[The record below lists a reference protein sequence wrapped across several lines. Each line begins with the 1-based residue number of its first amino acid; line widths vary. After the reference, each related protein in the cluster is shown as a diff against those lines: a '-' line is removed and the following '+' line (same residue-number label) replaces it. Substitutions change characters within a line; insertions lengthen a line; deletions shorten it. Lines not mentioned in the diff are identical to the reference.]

1 MLKKAKIKR
10 HRLNPNGVWLKHA
23 CKDTR
28 LRFIVLMGGASS
40 GKSYSVAQIFP
51 ILAFL
56 ENTNHLV
63 MRKVGAS
70 IDKTI
75 YADFKASIHNSV
87 LRWKRNGEVEIEQPL
102 SELCTFK
109 QNCIEF
115 KCGARI
121 DFSGLDDPEKIK
133 GISQYKRVFLD
144 ELSEYDESDFKQI
157 RLRLRGMEGQ
167 QIISAFNPISEEH
180 WIKKHWLDREQW
192 NDVPMEIDGIPKELC
207 AVKSV
212 RMNSEKMI
220 LNPNTGEYDRHAPDT
235 IVIQSTYLNNFWVVG
250 SPDGKYGY
258 YDQQAIATFENDRIN
273 DPDYYQVYALG
284 EWGHIRTGAEFFPSF
299 SHGVVCGRFKYNPE
313 LPIHISMDSNVLPY
327 VTATFFQ
334 KEYKPDDVQQV
345 TQIDELP
352 IESPNNS
359 ARKAAKVI
367 AKRLKEYGYSDKV
380 YLHGDASGK
389 AANTID
395 CENRSFFD
403 LVIDEL
409 EREGFDVVDNIG
421 KRNPSVATT
430 GEFINAV
437 WDGRV
442 PGVSIRI
449 DDDCTVSIDDY
460 QAVQK
465 DENGAIAKQKVT
477 NPVTKQKYEA
487 HGHCFVGDTLVE
499 TDHGKVPIKDVKI
512 GDKVLTRFG
521 YSTVYNSLCTS
532 RNTQYFHVIVCGKTL
547 KCTYD
552 HPIYTTRGFLPAYQL
567 KVGDEVLILNNG
579 NLCIERLQRTT
590 VSSFIAI
597 LTQNVR
603 AIGDTLKAGLKL
615 TANGKKSHS
624 TATFGLSSVAK
635 FPKVIMFTTLMGM
648 SITIQS
654 TTLLCCLGLSTL
666 SIMVRTCLKS
676 KRNSTNS
683 NSIQSEI
690 KRQHGMGQKKDL
702 NGTRK
707 TQRSRWQNV
716 NIGRTIASAVAKSFR
731 AVRYKVANSAG
742 IIANQSGEETKGLT
756 MWSALAQFAALNL
769 LSISTLGKSVVAGH
783 VPASIAGRADVYDIS
798 VEDAEFIADDVL
810 VHNCTDTLRYI
821 AHDLLRQQYTDF
833 SMGRKRSLYS
843 ESEFNM
849 FNPSTEYD
857 YERTAV
863 YVIPSIGG
871 LFVLARLAR
880 VGDRWHLTDVCR
892 RGVKGN
898 EEIERAVMS
907 LPADQ
912 YMVECPPAYFQMV
925 RNLRSSLGNVSVL
938 RMGADVRTRI
948 MATSDWVRSHV
959 RINPDMLGEAEY
971 GQFINDVLDY
981 SDTSSD
987 DTVGASAALSGL
999 ARVIVRNGL

>member
-1 MLKKAKIKR
+1 MKLER
-10 HRLNPNGVWLKHA
+10 ELFSPNAFWLWRYTLDKSV
-23 CKDTR
+23 
-28 LRFIVLMGGASS
+28 RFIVLYGGSSS
-40 GKSYSVAQIFP
+40 GKSFSVAQFFA
-51 ILAFL
+51 ILAFY
-56 ENTNHLV
+56 EGCNMLV

-70 IDKTI
+70 IEKTI
-75 YADFKASIHNSV
+75 YADFRAAI
-87 LRWKRNGEVEIEQPL
+87 NGIDGLAE
-102 SELCTFK
+102 CCRFK
-109 QNCIEF
+109 QNSIVF
-115 KCGARI
+115 NDGGKI

-144 ELSEYDESDFKQI
+144 ELSEYDETDFKQI
-157 RLRLRGMEGQ
+157 RLRLRGQEGQ
-167 QIISAFNPISEEH
+167 QIVAAFNPISEEH
-180 WIKKHWLDREQW
+180 WIKKKWFDRETW
-192 NDVPMEIDGIPKELC
+192 HDIPMALTIGNETLPQELC

-409 EREGFDVVDNIG
+409 EREGFVVVDNIG

-487 HGHCFVGDTLVE
+487 HGH
-499 TDHGKVPIKDVKI
+499 
-512 GDKVLTRFG
+512 
-521 YSTVYNSLCTS
+521 
-532 RNTQYFHVIVCGKTL
+532 
-547 KCTYD
+547 
-552 HPIYTTRGFLPAYQL
+552 
-567 KVGDEVLILNNG
+567 
-579 NLCIERLQRTT
+579 
-590 VSSFIAI
+590 VS
-597 LTQNVR
+597 
-603 AIGDTLKAGLKL
+603 D
-615 TANGKKSHS
+615 
-624 TATFGLSSVAK
+624 
-635 FPKVIMFTTLMGM
+635 
-648 SITIQS
+648 
-654 TTLLCCLGLSTL
+654 C
-666 SIMVRTCLKS
+666 
-676 KRNSTNS
+676 
-683 NSIQSEI
+683 
-690 KRQHGMGQKKDL
+690 
-702 NGTRK
+702 
-707 TQRSRWQNV
+707 
-716 NIGRTIASAVAKSFR
+716 
-731 AVRYKVANSAG
+731 
-742 IIANQSGEETKGLT
+742 
-756 MWSALAQFAALNL
+756 
-769 LSISTLGKSVVAGH
+769 
-783 VPASIAGRADVYDIS
+783 
-798 VEDAEFIADDVL
+798 
-810 VHNCTDTLRYI
+810 LRYI

>member
-1 MLKKAKIKR
+1 MKLER
-10 HRLNPNGVWLKHA
+10 ELFSPNAFWLWRYTLDKSV
-23 CKDTR
+23 
-28 LRFIVLMGGASS
+28 RFIVLYGGSSS
-40 GKSYSVAQIFP
+40 GKSFSVAQFFA
-51 ILAFL
+51 ILAFY
-56 ENTNHLV
+56 EGCNMLV

-70 IDKTI
+70 IEKTI
-75 YADFKASIHNSV
+75 YADFRAAI
-87 LRWKRNGEVEIEQPL
+87 NGIDGLAE
-102 SELCTFK
+102 CCRFK
-109 QNCIEF
+109 QNSIVF
-115 KCGARI
+115 NDGGKI

-144 ELSEYDESDFKQI
+144 ELSEYDETDFKQI
-157 RLRLRGMEGQ
+157 RLRLRGQEGQ
-167 QIISAFNPISEEH
+167 QIVAAFNPISEEH
-180 WIKKHWLDREQW
+180 WIKKKWFDRETW
-192 NDVPMEIDGIPKELC
+192 HDIPMALTIGNETLPQELC

-403 LVIDEL
+403 LVIDEI
-409 EREGFDVVDNIG
+409 EREGFVVVDNIG

-449 DDDCTVSIDDY
+449 DNDCTVSIDDY

-487 HGHCFVGDTLVE
+487 HGH
-499 TDHGKVPIKDVKI
+499 
-512 GDKVLTRFG
+512 
-521 YSTVYNSLCTS
+521 
-532 RNTQYFHVIVCGKTL
+532 
-547 KCTYD
+547 
-552 HPIYTTRGFLPAYQL
+552 
-567 KVGDEVLILNNG
+567 
-579 NLCIERLQRTT
+579 
-590 VSSFIAI
+590 VS
-597 LTQNVR
+597 
-603 AIGDTLKAGLKL
+603 D
-615 TANGKKSHS
+615 
-624 TATFGLSSVAK
+624 
-635 FPKVIMFTTLMGM
+635 
-648 SITIQS
+648 
-654 TTLLCCLGLSTL
+654 C
-666 SIMVRTCLKS
+666 
-676 KRNSTNS
+676 
-683 NSIQSEI
+683 
-690 KRQHGMGQKKDL
+690 
-702 NGTRK
+702 
-707 TQRSRWQNV
+707 
-716 NIGRTIASAVAKSFR
+716 
-731 AVRYKVANSAG
+731 
-742 IIANQSGEETKGLT
+742 
-756 MWSALAQFAALNL
+756 
-769 LSISTLGKSVVAGH
+769 
-783 VPASIAGRADVYDIS
+783 
-798 VEDAEFIADDVL
+798 
-810 VHNCTDTLRYI
+810 LRYI

-871 LFVLARLAR
+871 LFILARLAR

-987 DTVGASAALSGL
+987 DTVGASAVLSGL

>member
-1 MLKKAKIKR
+1 MKLER
-10 HRLNPNGVWLKHA
+10 ELFSPNAFWLWRYTLDKSV
-23 CKDTR
+23 
-28 LRFIVLMGGASS
+28 RFIVLYGGSSS
-40 GKSYSVAQIFP
+40 GKSFSVAQFFA
-51 ILAFL
+51 ILAFY
-56 ENTNHLV
+56 EGCNMLV

-70 IDKTI
+70 IEKTI
-75 YADFKASIHNSV
+75 YADFKAAI
-87 LRWKRNGEVEIEQPL
+87 NGIEGL
-102 SELCTFK
+102 AECCRFK
-109 QNCIEF
+109 QNSIVF
-115 KCGARI
+115 NDGGKI

-144 ELSEYDESDFKQI
+144 ELSEYDETDFKQI
-157 RLRLRGMEGQ
+157 RLRLRGQEGQ
-167 QIISAFNPISEEH
+167 QIVAAFNPISEEH
-180 WIKKHWLDREQW
+180 WIKKKWFDRETW
-192 NDVPMEIDGIPKELC
+192 HDIPMALTIGNETLPQELC

-409 EREGFDVVDNIG
+409 ECEGFDVVDNIG

-487 HGHCFVGDTLVE
+487 HGH
-499 TDHGKVPIKDVKI
+499 
-512 GDKVLTRFG
+512 
-521 YSTVYNSLCTS
+521 
-532 RNTQYFHVIVCGKTL
+532 
-547 KCTYD
+547 
-552 HPIYTTRGFLPAYQL
+552 
-567 KVGDEVLILNNG
+567 
-579 NLCIERLQRTT
+579 
-590 VSSFIAI
+590 VS
-597 LTQNVR
+597 
-603 AIGDTLKAGLKL
+603 D
-615 TANGKKSHS
+615 
-624 TATFGLSSVAK
+624 
-635 FPKVIMFTTLMGM
+635 
-648 SITIQS
+648 
-654 TTLLCCLGLSTL
+654 C
-666 SIMVRTCLKS
+666 
-676 KRNSTNS
+676 
-683 NSIQSEI
+683 
-690 KRQHGMGQKKDL
+690 
-702 NGTRK
+702 
-707 TQRSRWQNV
+707 
-716 NIGRTIASAVAKSFR
+716 
-731 AVRYKVANSAG
+731 
-742 IIANQSGEETKGLT
+742 
-756 MWSALAQFAALNL
+756 
-769 LSISTLGKSVVAGH
+769 
-783 VPASIAGRADVYDIS
+783 
-798 VEDAEFIADDVL
+798 
-810 VHNCTDTLRYI
+810 LRYI

-938 RMGADVRTRI
+938 RMGADVRERI

>member
-1 MLKKAKIKR
+1 MKLER
-10 HRLNPNGVWLKHA
+10 ELFSPNAFWLWRYTLDKSV
-23 CKDTR
+23 
-28 LRFIVLMGGASS
+28 RFIVLYGGSSS
-40 GKSYSVAQIFP
+40 GKSFSVAQFFA
-51 ILAFL
+51 ILAFY
-56 ENTNHLV
+56 EGCNMLV

-70 IDKTI
+70 IEKTI
-75 YADFKASIHNSV
+75 YADFRAAI
-87 LRWKRNGEVEIEQPL
+87 NGIDGLAE
-102 SELCTFK
+102 CCRFK
-109 QNCIEF
+109 QNSIVF
-115 KCGARI
+115 NDGGKI

-144 ELSEYDESDFKQI
+144 ELSEYDETDFKQI
-157 RLRLRGMEGQ
+157 RLRLRGQEGQ
-167 QIISAFNPISEEH
+167 QIVAAFNPISEEH
-180 WIKKHWLDREQW
+180 WIKKKWFDRETW
-192 NDVPMEIDGIPKELC
+192 HDIPMALTIGNETLPQELC

-395 CENRSFFD
+395 EQNRSFFD

-409 EREGFDVVDNIG
+409 EHEGFEVEDCIG
-421 KRNPSVATT
+421 NKNPSVATT

-487 HGHCFVGDTLVE
+487 HGH
-499 TDHGKVPIKDVKI
+499 
-512 GDKVLTRFG
+512 
-521 YSTVYNSLCTS
+521 
-532 RNTQYFHVIVCGKTL
+532 
-547 KCTYD
+547 
-552 HPIYTTRGFLPAYQL
+552 
-567 KVGDEVLILNNG
+567 
-579 NLCIERLQRTT
+579 
-590 VSSFIAI
+590 VS
-597 LTQNVR
+597 
-603 AIGDTLKAGLKL
+603 D
-615 TANGKKSHS
+615 
-624 TATFGLSSVAK
+624 
-635 FPKVIMFTTLMGM
+635 
-648 SITIQS
+648 
-654 TTLLCCLGLSTL
+654 C
-666 SIMVRTCLKS
+666 
-676 KRNSTNS
+676 
-683 NSIQSEI
+683 
-690 KRQHGMGQKKDL
+690 
-702 NGTRK
+702 
-707 TQRSRWQNV
+707 
-716 NIGRTIASAVAKSFR
+716 
-731 AVRYKVANSAG
+731 
-742 IIANQSGEETKGLT
+742 
-756 MWSALAQFAALNL
+756 
-769 LSISTLGKSVVAGH
+769 
-783 VPASIAGRADVYDIS
+783 
-798 VEDAEFIADDVL
+798 
-810 VHNCTDTLRYI
+810 LRYI

-871 LFVLARLAR
+871 LFILARLAR

>member
-28 LRFIVLMGGASS
+28 LRFIVLMGGSSS

-212 RMNSEKMI
+212 RMNSEKLI

-299 SHGVVCGRFKYNPE
+299 NRGVVCGKFKYNTE

-334 KEYKPDDVQQV
+334 KEYKHDDVQQV

-367 AKRLKEYGYSDKV
+367 AGRLREYGYADKV

-395 CENRSFFD
+395 DNNRSFFD

-409 EREGFDVVDNIG
+409 EHEGFEVVDCIG
-421 KRNPSVATT
+421 NKNPSVATT

-449 DDDCTVSIDDY
+449 DNDCTTSIDDY

-487 HGHCFVGDTLVE
+487 
-499 TDHGKVPIKDVKI
+499 
-512 GDKVLTRFG
+512 
-521 YSTVYNSLCTS
+521 
-532 RNTQYFHVIVCGKTL
+532 Q
-547 KCTYD
+547 
-552 HPIYTTRGFLPAYQL
+552 
-567 KVGDEVLILNNG
+567 
-579 NLCIERLQRTT
+579 
-590 VSSFIAI
+590 
-597 LTQNVR
+597 
-603 AIGDTLKAGLKL
+603 
-615 TANGKKSHS
+615 
-624 TATFGLSSVAK
+624 
-635 FPKVIMFTTLMGM
+635 
-648 SITIQS
+648 
-654 TTLLCCLGLSTL
+654 
-666 SIMVRTCLKS
+666 
-676 KRNSTNS
+676 
-683 NSIQSEI
+683 
-690 KRQHGMGQKKDL
+690 
-702 NGTRK
+702 
-707 TQRSRWQNV
+707 
-716 NIGRTIASAVAKSFR
+716 
-731 AVRYKVANSAG
+731 
-742 IIANQSGEETKGLT
+742 
-756 MWSALAQFAALNL
+756 
-769 LSISTLGKSVVAGH
+769 GH
-783 VPASIAGRADVYDIS
+783 VS
-798 VEDAEFIADDVL
+798 
-810 VHNCTDTLRYI
+810 DTLRYI
-821 AHDLLRQQYTDF
+821 AHDLLRKQYTEF
-833 SMGRKRSLYS
+833 SMGRKRSIYS
-843 ESEFNM
+843 EGEFKF
-849 FNPSTEYD
+849 FNPATEYD
-857 YERTAV
+857 YEHTIV
-863 YVIPSIGG
+863 YLLPSFGG
-871 LFVLARLAR
+871 RFTLARLAR
-880 VGDRWHLTDVCR
+880 IADRWHLTDVCLR
-892 RGVKGN
+892 PVKGN
-898 EEIERAVMS
+898 DEMGGWVRSFDAE
-907 LPADQ
+907 Q
-912 YMVECPPAYFQMV
+912 YVVECQPAYFPLV
-925 RNLRSSLGNVSVL
+925 RELRNDLPQVNVL
-938 RMGADVRTRI
+938 RMGSDHRTRI
-948 MATSDWVRSHV
+948 SAMSDWVRANVHL
-959 RINPDMLGEAEY
+959 NPDKMGEPEY
-971 GQFINDVLDY
+971 GAFINDVLDY
-981 SDTSSD
+981 NDQSPADQTA
-987 DTVGASAALSGL
+987 ASAVLSGL
-999 ARVIVRNGL
+999 ARIIIRGV

>member
-1 MLKKAKIKR
+1 MKLER
-10 HRLNPNGVWLKHA
+10 ELFSPNAFWLWRYTLDKSV
-23 CKDTR
+23 
-28 LRFIVLMGGASS
+28 RFIVLYGGSSS
-40 GKSYSVAQIFP
+40 GKSFSVAQFFA
-51 ILAFL
+51 ILAFY
-56 ENTNHLV
+56 EGCNMLV

-70 IDKTI
+70 IEKTI
-75 YADFKASIHNSV
+75 YADFKAAI
-87 LRWKRNGEVEIEQPL
+87 NGIEGL
-102 SELCTFK
+102 AECCRFK
-109 QNCIEF
+109 QNSIVF
-115 KCGARI
+115 NDGGKI

-144 ELSEYDESDFKQI
+144 ELSEYDETDFKQI
-157 RLRLRGMEGQ
+157 RLRLRGQEGQ
-167 QIISAFNPISEEH
+167 QIVAAFNPISEEH
-180 WIKKHWLDREQW
+180 WIKKKWFDRETW
-192 NDVPMEIDGIPKELC
+192 HDIPMALTIGNETLPQELC

-395 CENRSFFD
+395 SENRSFFD

-409 EREGFDVVDNIG
+409 EREGFVVVDNIG

-449 DDDCTVSIDDY
+449 DNDCTVSIDDY

-487 HGHCFVGDTLVE
+487 HGH
-499 TDHGKVPIKDVKI
+499 
-512 GDKVLTRFG
+512 
-521 YSTVYNSLCTS
+521 
-532 RNTQYFHVIVCGKTL
+532 
-547 KCTYD
+547 
-552 HPIYTTRGFLPAYQL
+552 
-567 KVGDEVLILNNG
+567 
-579 NLCIERLQRTT
+579 
-590 VSSFIAI
+590 
-597 LTQNVR
+597 
-603 AIGDTLKAGLKL
+603 
-615 TANGKKSHS
+615 
-624 TATFGLSSVAK
+624 VA
-635 FPKVIMFTTLMGM
+635 
-648 SITIQS
+648 
-654 TTLLCCLGLSTL
+654 
-666 SIMVRTCLKS
+666 
-676 KRNSTNS
+676 
-683 NSIQSEI
+683 
-690 KRQHGMGQKKDL
+690 
-702 NGTRK
+702 
-707 TQRSRWQNV
+707 
-716 NIGRTIASAVAKSFR
+716 
-731 AVRYKVANSAG
+731 
-742 IIANQSGEETKGLT
+742 
-756 MWSALAQFAALNL
+756 
-769 LSISTLGKSVVAGH
+769 
-783 VPASIAGRADVYDIS
+783 
-798 VEDAEFIADDVL
+798 
-810 VHNCTDTLRYI
+810 DTLRYI

-892 RGVKGN
+892 RCVKGN

-912 YMVECPPAYFQMV
+912 YMVECQPAYFQMV

-987 DTVGASAALSGL
+987 DTLGASAALSGL

>member
-1 MLKKAKIKR
+1 MKLER
-10 HRLNPNGVWLKHA
+10 ELFSPNAFWLWRYTLDKSV
-23 CKDTR
+23 
-28 LRFIVLMGGASS
+28 RFIVLYGGSSS
-40 GKSYSVAQIFP
+40 GKSFSVAQFFA
-51 ILAFL
+51 ILAFY
-56 ENTNHLV
+56 EGCNMLV

-70 IDKTI
+70 IEKTI
-75 YADFKASIHNSV
+75 YADFRAAI
-87 LRWKRNGEVEIEQPL
+87 NGIDGLAE
-102 SELCTFK
+102 CCRFK
-109 QNCIEF
+109 QNSIVF
-115 KCGARI
+115 NDGGKI

-144 ELSEYDESDFKQI
+144 ELSEYDETDFKQI
-157 RLRLRGMEGQ
+157 RLRLRGQEGQ
-167 QIISAFNPISEEH
+167 QIVAAFNPISEEH
-180 WIKKHWLDREQW
+180 WIKKKWFDRETWQ
-192 NDVPMEIDGIPKELC
+192 DIPMALTIGNETLPQELC

-367 AKRLKEYGYSDKV
+367 AGRLREYGYSDKV

-395 CENRSFFD
+395 EQNRSFFD

-409 EREGFDVVDNIG
+409 EHEGFEVEDCIG
-421 KRNPSVATT
+421 NKNPSVATT

-442 PGVSIRI
+442 PGVAIRI
-449 DDDCTVSIDDY
+449 DNDCTTSIDDY

-487 HGHCFVGDTLVE
+487 HGH
-499 TDHGKVPIKDVKI
+499 
-512 GDKVLTRFG
+512 
-521 YSTVYNSLCTS
+521 
-532 RNTQYFHVIVCGKTL
+532 
-547 KCTYD
+547 
-552 HPIYTTRGFLPAYQL
+552 
-567 KVGDEVLILNNG
+567 
-579 NLCIERLQRTT
+579 
-590 VSSFIAI
+590 
-597 LTQNVR
+597 
-603 AIGDTLKAGLKL
+603 
-615 TANGKKSHS
+615 
-624 TATFGLSSVAK
+624 VA
-635 FPKVIMFTTLMGM
+635 
-648 SITIQS
+648 
-654 TTLLCCLGLSTL
+654 
-666 SIMVRTCLKS
+666 
-676 KRNSTNS
+676 
-683 NSIQSEI
+683 
-690 KRQHGMGQKKDL
+690 
-702 NGTRK
+702 
-707 TQRSRWQNV
+707 
-716 NIGRTIASAVAKSFR
+716 
-731 AVRYKVANSAG
+731 
-742 IIANQSGEETKGLT
+742 
-756 MWSALAQFAALNL
+756 
-769 LSISTLGKSVVAGH
+769 
-783 VPASIAGRADVYDIS
+783 
-798 VEDAEFIADDVL
+798 
-810 VHNCTDTLRYI
+810 DTLRYI
-821 AHDLLRQQYTDF
+821 CADLLRAQYTEF
-833 SMGRKRSLYS
+833 SMGRKRSIYS
-843 ESEFNM
+843 EGEFKF

-857 YERTAV
+857 YERTEV

-871 LFVLARLAR
+871 LFVIARLAR

-912 YMVECPPAYFQMV
+912 YMVECQPAYFQMV

>member
-1 MLKKAKIKR
+1 MKLER
-10 HRLNPNGVWLKHA
+10 ELFSPNAFWLWRYTLDKSV
-23 CKDTR
+23 
-28 LRFIVLMGGASS
+28 RFIVLYGGSSS
-40 GKSYSVAQIFP
+40 GKSFSVAQFFA
-51 ILAFL
+51 ILAFY
-56 ENTNHLV
+56 EGCNMLV

-70 IDKTI
+70 IEKTI
-75 YADFKASIHNSV
+75 YADFRAAI
-87 LRWKRNGEVEIEQPL
+87 NGIDGLAE
-102 SELCTFK
+102 CCRFK
-109 QNCIEF
+109 QNSIVF
-115 KCGARI
+115 NDGGKI

-144 ELSEYDESDFKQI
+144 ELSEYDETDFKQI
-157 RLRLRGMEGQ
+157 RLRLRGQEGQ
-167 QIISAFNPISEEH
+167 QIVAAFNPISEEH
-180 WIKKHWLDREQW
+180 WIKKKWFDRETWQ
-192 NDVPMEIDGIPKELC
+192 DIPMALTIGNETLPQELC

-395 CENRSFFD
+395 SENRSFFD

-409 EREGFDVVDNIG
+409 EREGFVVVDNIG

-487 HGHCFVGDTLVE
+487 HGH
-499 TDHGKVPIKDVKI
+499 
-512 GDKVLTRFG
+512 
-521 YSTVYNSLCTS
+521 
-532 RNTQYFHVIVCGKTL
+532 
-547 KCTYD
+547 
-552 HPIYTTRGFLPAYQL
+552 
-567 KVGDEVLILNNG
+567 
-579 NLCIERLQRTT
+579 
-590 VSSFIAI
+590 VS
-597 LTQNVR
+597 
-603 AIGDTLKAGLKL
+603 D
-615 TANGKKSHS
+615 
-624 TATFGLSSVAK
+624 
-635 FPKVIMFTTLMGM
+635 
-648 SITIQS
+648 
-654 TTLLCCLGLSTL
+654 C
-666 SIMVRTCLKS
+666 
-676 KRNSTNS
+676 
-683 NSIQSEI
+683 
-690 KRQHGMGQKKDL
+690 
-702 NGTRK
+702 
-707 TQRSRWQNV
+707 
-716 NIGRTIASAVAKSFR
+716 
-731 AVRYKVANSAG
+731 
-742 IIANQSGEETKGLT
+742 
-756 MWSALAQFAALNL
+756 
-769 LSISTLGKSVVAGH
+769 
-783 VPASIAGRADVYDIS
+783 
-798 VEDAEFIADDVL
+798 
-810 VHNCTDTLRYI
+810 LRYI

>member
-1 MLKKAKIKR
+1 MIEIPPEGLS
-10 HRLNPNGVWLKHA
+10 PNAFWLLRYTL
-23 CKDTR
+23 DPSV
-28 LRFIVLMGGASS
+28 RFIVMYGGSSS
-40 GKSYSVAQIFP
+40 GKSYSAAQVIS
-51 ILAFL
+51 LL
-56 ENTNHLV
+56 TYYEGGNNLV

-70 IDKTI
+70 IEKTI
-75 YADFKASIHNSV
+75 YSDFRAALSGIES
-87 LRWKRNGEVEIEQPL
+87 LNGRYR
-102 SELCTFK
+102 FK
-109 QNCIEF
+109 QNSIVF
-115 KCGARI
+115 NNGTKI

-144 ELSEYDESDFKQI
+144 ELSEYDETDFKQI
-157 RLRLRGMEGQ
+157 RLRLRGKKGQ
-167 QIISAFNPISEEH
+167 QIMAAFNPISEEH
-180 WIKKHWLDREQW
+180 WIKKKWFDREEW
-192 NDVPMEIDGIPKELC
+192 HELPMTLEFDGVLLPQELC

-212 RMNSEKMI
+212 RMNSEKLI

-299 SHGVVCGRFKYNPE
+299 SHGVVCGKFKYNPK

-345 TQIDELP
+345 TQIDELA

-367 AKRLKEYGYSDKV
+367 AGRLKEYGYSDKV

-395 CENRSFFD
+395 PNNRSFFD

-409 EREGFDVVDNIG
+409 EHEGFEVEDCIG
-421 KRNPSVATT
+421 NKNPAVATT

-449 DDDCTVSIDDY
+449 DNDCTTSIDDY

-487 HGHCFVGDTLVE
+487 HGH
-499 TDHGKVPIKDVKI
+499 
-512 GDKVLTRFG
+512 
-521 YSTVYNSLCTS
+521 
-532 RNTQYFHVIVCGKTL
+532 
-547 KCTYD
+547 
-552 HPIYTTRGFLPAYQL
+552 
-567 KVGDEVLILNNG
+567 
-579 NLCIERLQRTT
+579 
-590 VSSFIAI
+590 VS
-597 LTQNVR
+597 
-603 AIGDTLKAGLKL
+603 D
-615 TANGKKSHS
+615 
-624 TATFGLSSVAK
+624 
-635 FPKVIMFTTLMGM
+635 
-648 SITIQS
+648 
-654 TTLLCCLGLSTL
+654 C
-666 SIMVRTCLKS
+666 
-676 KRNSTNS
+676 
-683 NSIQSEI
+683 
-690 KRQHGMGQKKDL
+690 
-702 NGTRK
+702 
-707 TQRSRWQNV
+707 
-716 NIGRTIASAVAKSFR
+716 
-731 AVRYKVANSAG
+731 
-742 IIANQSGEETKGLT
+742 
-756 MWSALAQFAALNL
+756 
-769 LSISTLGKSVVAGH
+769 
-783 VPASIAGRADVYDIS
+783 
-798 VEDAEFIADDVL
+798 
-810 VHNCTDTLRYI
+810 LRYVTY
-821 AHDLLRQQYTDF
+821 DLLRQQYTDF

-843 ESEFNM
+843 ESEFKM

-857 YERTAV
+857 YERTVV

-898 EEIERAVMS
+898 EEIEQAVMS
-907 LPADQ
+907 LSADQ

-925 RNLRSSLGNVSVL
+925 RNLRNSLGNVSVL

-959 RINPDMLGEAEY
+959 RINPDMLADPEY
-971 GQFINDVLDY
+971 GLFINDVLDY

-987 DTVGASAALSGL
+987 DTVGASAVLSGL
-999 ARVIVRNGL
+999 ARIIVRNGL

>member
-1 MLKKAKIKR
+1 MKLER
-10 HRLNPNGVWLKHA
+10 ELFSPNAFWLWRYTLDKSV
-23 CKDTR
+23 
-28 LRFIVLMGGASS
+28 RFIVLYGGSSS
-40 GKSYSVAQIFP
+40 GKSFSVAQFFA
-51 ILAFL
+51 ILAFY
-56 ENTNHLV
+56 EGCNMLV

-70 IDKTI
+70 IEKTI
-75 YADFKASIHNSV
+75 YADFRAAI
-87 LRWKRNGEVEIEQPL
+87 NGIDGLAE
-102 SELCTFK
+102 CCRFK
-109 QNCIEF
+109 QNSIVF
-115 KCGARI
+115 NDGGKI

-144 ELSEYDESDFKQI
+144 ELSEYDETDFKQI
-157 RLRLRGMEGQ
+157 RLRLRGQEGQ
-167 QIISAFNPISEEH
+167 QIVAAFNPISEEH
-180 WIKKHWLDREQW
+180 WIKKKWFDRETW
-192 NDVPMEIDGIPKELC
+192 HDIPMALTIGNETLPQELC

-212 RMNSEKMI
+212 RMNSEKLI

-409 EREGFDVVDNIG
+409 EHEGFEVEDCIG
-421 KRNPSVATT
+421 NKNPSVATT

-487 HGHCFVGDTLVE
+487 HGH
-499 TDHGKVPIKDVKI
+499 
-512 GDKVLTRFG
+512 
-521 YSTVYNSLCTS
+521 
-532 RNTQYFHVIVCGKTL
+532 
-547 KCTYD
+547 
-552 HPIYTTRGFLPAYQL
+552 
-567 KVGDEVLILNNG
+567 
-579 NLCIERLQRTT
+579 
-590 VSSFIAI
+590 VS
-597 LTQNVR
+597 
-603 AIGDTLKAGLKL
+603 D
-615 TANGKKSHS
+615 
-624 TATFGLSSVAK
+624 
-635 FPKVIMFTTLMGM
+635 
-648 SITIQS
+648 
-654 TTLLCCLGLSTL
+654 C
-666 SIMVRTCLKS
+666 
-676 KRNSTNS
+676 
-683 NSIQSEI
+683 
-690 KRQHGMGQKKDL
+690 
-702 NGTRK
+702 
-707 TQRSRWQNV
+707 
-716 NIGRTIASAVAKSFR
+716 
-731 AVRYKVANSAG
+731 
-742 IIANQSGEETKGLT
+742 
-756 MWSALAQFAALNL
+756 
-769 LSISTLGKSVVAGH
+769 
-783 VPASIAGRADVYDIS
+783 
-798 VEDAEFIADDVL
+798 
-810 VHNCTDTLRYI
+810 LRYI

-843 ESEFNM
+843 ESEFKM

-871 LFVLARLAR
+871 LFILARLAR

-912 YMVECPPAYFQMV
+912 YMVECQPAYFQMV

-959 RINPDMLGEAEY
+959 RINPDMLGDAEY

>member
-1 MLKKAKIKR
+1 MKLER
-10 HRLNPNGVWLKHA
+10 ELFSPNAFWLWRYTLDKSV
-23 CKDTR
+23 
-28 LRFIVLMGGASS
+28 RFIVLYGGSSS
-40 GKSYSVAQIFP
+40 GKSFSVAQFFS
-51 ILAFL
+51 ILAFY
-56 ENTNHLV
+56 EGCNMLV

-70 IDKTI
+70 IEKTI
-75 YADFKASIHNSV
+75 YADFRAAI
-87 LRWKRNGEVEIEQPL
+87 NGIDGLAE
-102 SELCTFK
+102 CCRFK
-109 QNCIEF
+109 QNSIVF
-115 KCGARI
+115 NDGGKI

-144 ELSEYDESDFKQI
+144 ELSEYDETDFKQI
-157 RLRLRGMEGQ
+157 RLRLRGQEGQ
-167 QIISAFNPISEEH
+167 QIVAAFNPISEEH
-180 WIKKHWLDREQW
+180 WIKKKWFDRETW
-192 NDVPMEIDGIPKELC
+192 HDIPMALTIGNETLPQELC

-273 DPDYYQVYALG
+273 DPDYYKVYALG

-367 AKRLKEYGYSDKV
+367 AKRLKEYGYIDKV

-409 EREGFDVVDNIG
+409 ECEGFDVVDNIG

-487 HGHCFVGDTLVE
+487 HGH
-499 TDHGKVPIKDVKI
+499 
-512 GDKVLTRFG
+512 
-521 YSTVYNSLCTS
+521 
-532 RNTQYFHVIVCGKTL
+532 
-547 KCTYD
+547 
-552 HPIYTTRGFLPAYQL
+552 
-567 KVGDEVLILNNG
+567 
-579 NLCIERLQRTT
+579 
-590 VSSFIAI
+590 VS
-597 LTQNVR
+597 
-603 AIGDTLKAGLKL
+603 D
-615 TANGKKSHS
+615 
-624 TATFGLSSVAK
+624 
-635 FPKVIMFTTLMGM
+635 
-648 SITIQS
+648 
-654 TTLLCCLGLSTL
+654 C
-666 SIMVRTCLKS
+666 
-676 KRNSTNS
+676 
-683 NSIQSEI
+683 
-690 KRQHGMGQKKDL
+690 
-702 NGTRK
+702 
-707 TQRSRWQNV
+707 
-716 NIGRTIASAVAKSFR
+716 
-731 AVRYKVANSAG
+731 
-742 IIANQSGEETKGLT
+742 
-756 MWSALAQFAALNL
+756 
-769 LSISTLGKSVVAGH
+769 
-783 VPASIAGRADVYDIS
+783 
-798 VEDAEFIADDVL
+798 
-810 VHNCTDTLRYI
+810 LRYI

-871 LFVLARLAR
+871 LFILARLAR

>member
-1 MLKKAKIKR
+1 MKLER
-10 HRLNPNGVWLKHA
+10 ELFSPNAFWLWRYTLDKSV
-23 CKDTR
+23 
-28 LRFIVLMGGASS
+28 RFIVLYGGSSS
-40 GKSYSVAQIFP
+40 GKSFSVAQFFA
-51 ILAFL
+51 ILAFY
-56 ENTNHLV
+56 EGCNMLV

-70 IDKTI
+70 IEKTI
-75 YADFKASIHNSV
+75 YADFRAAI
-87 LRWKRNGEVEIEQPL
+87 NGIDGLAE
-102 SELCTFK
+102 CCRFK
-109 QNCIEF
+109 QNSIVF
-115 KCGARI
+115 NDGGKI

-144 ELSEYDESDFKQI
+144 ELSEYDETDFKQI
-157 RLRLRGMEGQ
+157 RLRLRGQEGQ
-167 QIISAFNPISEEH
+167 QIVAAFNPISEEH
-180 WIKKHWLDREQW
+180 WIKKKWFDRETWQ
-192 NDVPMEIDGIPKELC
+192 DIPMALTIGNETLPQELC

-409 EREGFDVVDNIG
+409 EREGFVVVDNIG

-487 HGHCFVGDTLVE
+487 HGH
-499 TDHGKVPIKDVKI
+499 
-512 GDKVLTRFG
+512 
-521 YSTVYNSLCTS
+521 
-532 RNTQYFHVIVCGKTL
+532 
-547 KCTYD
+547 
-552 HPIYTTRGFLPAYQL
+552 
-567 KVGDEVLILNNG
+567 
-579 NLCIERLQRTT
+579 
-590 VSSFIAI
+590 
-597 LTQNVR
+597 
-603 AIGDTLKAGLKL
+603 
-615 TANGKKSHS
+615 
-624 TATFGLSSVAK
+624 VA
-635 FPKVIMFTTLMGM
+635 
-648 SITIQS
+648 
-654 TTLLCCLGLSTL
+654 
-666 SIMVRTCLKS
+666 
-676 KRNSTNS
+676 
-683 NSIQSEI
+683 
-690 KRQHGMGQKKDL
+690 
-702 NGTRK
+702 
-707 TQRSRWQNV
+707 
-716 NIGRTIASAVAKSFR
+716 
-731 AVRYKVANSAG
+731 
-742 IIANQSGEETKGLT
+742 
-756 MWSALAQFAALNL
+756 
-769 LSISTLGKSVVAGH
+769 
-783 VPASIAGRADVYDIS
+783 
-798 VEDAEFIADDVL
+798 
-810 VHNCTDTLRYI
+810 DTLRYI

-857 YERTAV
+857 YERTVV

-871 LFVLARLAR
+871 LFILARLAR

-912 YMVECPPAYFQMV
+912 YMVECQPAYFQMV

-987 DTVGASAALSGL
+987 DTLGASAALSGL

>member
-1 MLKKAKIKR
+1 MKLER
-10 HRLNPNGVWLKHA
+10 ELFSPNAFWLWRYTLDKSV
-23 CKDTR
+23 
-28 LRFIVLMGGASS
+28 RFIVLYGGSSS
-40 GKSYSVAQIFP
+40 GKSFSVAQFFA
-51 ILAFL
+51 ILAFY
-56 ENTNHLV
+56 EGCNMLV

-70 IDKTI
+70 IEKTI
-75 YADFKASIHNSV
+75 YADFRAAI
-87 LRWKRNGEVEIEQPL
+87 NGIDGLAE
-102 SELCTFK
+102 CCRFK
-109 QNCIEF
+109 QNSIVF
-115 KCGARI
+115 NDGGKI

-144 ELSEYDESDFKQI
+144 ELSEYDETDFKQI
-157 RLRLRGMEGQ
+157 RLRLRGQEGQ
-167 QIISAFNPISEEH
+167 QIVAAFNPISEEH
-180 WIKKHWLDREQW
+180 WIKKKWFDRETW
-192 NDVPMEIDGIPKELC
+192 HDIPMALTIGNETLPQELC

-395 CENRSFFD
+395 EQNRSFFD

-409 EREGFDVVDNIG
+409 EHEGFEVEDCIG
-421 KRNPSVATT
+421 NKNPSVATT

-442 PGVSIRI
+442 PGVAIRI
-449 DDDCTVSIDDY
+449 DNDCTTSIDDY

-487 HGHCFVGDTLVE
+487 HGH
-499 TDHGKVPIKDVKI
+499 
-512 GDKVLTRFG
+512 
-521 YSTVYNSLCTS
+521 
-532 RNTQYFHVIVCGKTL
+532 
-547 KCTYD
+547 
-552 HPIYTTRGFLPAYQL
+552 
-567 KVGDEVLILNNG
+567 
-579 NLCIERLQRTT
+579 
-590 VSSFIAI
+590 
-597 LTQNVR
+597 
-603 AIGDTLKAGLKL
+603 
-615 TANGKKSHS
+615 
-624 TATFGLSSVAK
+624 VA
-635 FPKVIMFTTLMGM
+635 
-648 SITIQS
+648 
-654 TTLLCCLGLSTL
+654 
-666 SIMVRTCLKS
+666 
-676 KRNSTNS
+676 
-683 NSIQSEI
+683 
-690 KRQHGMGQKKDL
+690 
-702 NGTRK
+702 
-707 TQRSRWQNV
+707 
-716 NIGRTIASAVAKSFR
+716 
-731 AVRYKVANSAG
+731 
-742 IIANQSGEETKGLT
+742 
-756 MWSALAQFAALNL
+756 
-769 LSISTLGKSVVAGH
+769 
-783 VPASIAGRADVYDIS
+783 
-798 VEDAEFIADDVL
+798 
-810 VHNCTDTLRYI
+810 DTLRYI

-871 LFVLARLAR
+871 LFILARLAR

>member
-1 MLKKAKIKR
+1 MKLER
-10 HRLNPNGVWLKHA
+10 ELFSPNAFWLWRYTLDKSV
-23 CKDTR
+23 
-28 LRFIVLMGGASS
+28 RFIVLYGGSS
-40 GKSYSVAQIFP
+40 SAKSFSVAQFFA
-51 ILAFL
+51 ILAFY
-56 ENTNHLV
+56 EGCNMLV

-70 IDKTI
+70 IEKTI
-75 YADFKASIHNSV
+75 YADFKAAI
-87 LRWKRNGEVEIEQPL
+87 NGIDGLAE
-102 SELCTFK
+102 CCRFK
-109 QNCIEF
+109 QNSIVF
-115 KCGARI
+115 NDGGKI

-144 ELSEYDESDFKQI
+144 ELSEYDETDFKQI
-157 RLRLRGMEGQ
+157 RLRLRGQEGQ
-167 QIISAFNPISEEH
+167 QIVAAFNPISEEH
-180 WIKKHWLDREQW
+180 WIKKKWFDRETWQ
-192 NDVPMEIDGIPKELC
+192 DIPMALTIGNETLPQELC

-395 CENRSFFD
+395 SENRSFFD

-487 HGHCFVGDTLVE
+487 HGH
-499 TDHGKVPIKDVKI
+499 
-512 GDKVLTRFG
+512 
-521 YSTVYNSLCTS
+521 
-532 RNTQYFHVIVCGKTL
+532 
-547 KCTYD
+547 
-552 HPIYTTRGFLPAYQL
+552 
-567 KVGDEVLILNNG
+567 
-579 NLCIERLQRTT
+579 
-590 VSSFIAI
+590 VS
-597 LTQNVR
+597 
-603 AIGDTLKAGLKL
+603 D
-615 TANGKKSHS
+615 
-624 TATFGLSSVAK
+624 
-635 FPKVIMFTTLMGM
+635 
-648 SITIQS
+648 
-654 TTLLCCLGLSTL
+654 C
-666 SIMVRTCLKS
+666 
-676 KRNSTNS
+676 
-683 NSIQSEI
+683 
-690 KRQHGMGQKKDL
+690 
-702 NGTRK
+702 
-707 TQRSRWQNV
+707 
-716 NIGRTIASAVAKSFR
+716 
-731 AVRYKVANSAG
+731 
-742 IIANQSGEETKGLT
+742 
-756 MWSALAQFAALNL
+756 
-769 LSISTLGKSVVAGH
+769 
-783 VPASIAGRADVYDIS
+783 
-798 VEDAEFIADDVL
+798 
-810 VHNCTDTLRYI
+810 LRYI

-843 ESEFNM
+843 ESEFKM

-898 EEIERAVMS
+898 EEIEQAVMS

>member
-1 MLKKAKIKR
+1 MKLER
-10 HRLNPNGVWLKHA
+10 ELFSPNAFWLWRYTLDKSV
-23 CKDTR
+23 
-28 LRFIVLMGGASS
+28 RFIVLYGGSSS
-40 GKSYSVAQIFP
+40 GKSFSVAQFFA
-51 ILAFL
+51 ILAFY
-56 ENTNHLV
+56 EGCNMLV

-70 IDKTI
+70 IEKTI
-75 YADFKASIHNSV
+75 YADFRAAI
-87 LRWKRNGEVEIEQPL
+87 NGIDGLAE
-102 SELCTFK
+102 CCRFK
-109 QNCIEF
+109 QNSIVF
-115 KCGARI
+115 NDGGKI

-144 ELSEYDESDFKQI
+144 ELSEYDETDFKQI
-157 RLRLRGMEGQ
+157 RLRLRGQEGQ
-167 QIISAFNPISEEH
+167 QIVAAFNPISEEH
-180 WIKKHWLDREQW
+180 WIKKKWFDRETW
-192 NDVPMEIDGIPKELC
+192 HDIPMALTIGNETLPQELC

-395 CENRSFFD
+395 SENRSFFD

-409 EREGFDVVDNIG
+409 ECEGFDVVDNIG

-487 HGHCFVGDTLVE
+487 HGH
-499 TDHGKVPIKDVKI
+499 
-512 GDKVLTRFG
+512 
-521 YSTVYNSLCTS
+521 
-532 RNTQYFHVIVCGKTL
+532 
-547 KCTYD
+547 
-552 HPIYTTRGFLPAYQL
+552 
-567 KVGDEVLILNNG
+567 
-579 NLCIERLQRTT
+579 
-590 VSSFIAI
+590 
-597 LTQNVR
+597 
-603 AIGDTLKAGLKL
+603 
-615 TANGKKSHS
+615 
-624 TATFGLSSVAK
+624 VA
-635 FPKVIMFTTLMGM
+635 
-648 SITIQS
+648 
-654 TTLLCCLGLSTL
+654 
-666 SIMVRTCLKS
+666 
-676 KRNSTNS
+676 
-683 NSIQSEI
+683 
-690 KRQHGMGQKKDL
+690 
-702 NGTRK
+702 
-707 TQRSRWQNV
+707 
-716 NIGRTIASAVAKSFR
+716 
-731 AVRYKVANSAG
+731 
-742 IIANQSGEETKGLT
+742 
-756 MWSALAQFAALNL
+756 
-769 LSISTLGKSVVAGH
+769 
-783 VPASIAGRADVYDIS
+783 
-798 VEDAEFIADDVL
+798 
-810 VHNCTDTLRYI
+810 DTLRYI

-912 YMVECPPAYFQMV
+912 YMVECQPAYFQMV

-987 DTVGASAALSGL
+987 DTLGASAALSGL